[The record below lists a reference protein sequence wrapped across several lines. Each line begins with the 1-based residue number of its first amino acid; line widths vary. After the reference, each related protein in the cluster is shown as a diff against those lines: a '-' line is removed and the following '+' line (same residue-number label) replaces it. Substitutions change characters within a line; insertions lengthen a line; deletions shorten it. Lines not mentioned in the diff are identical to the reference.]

1 MFPKEIDYAAVINLL
16 MAAAFLV
23 QLLLCFK
30 VKNIAIRLI
39 PAVILFALTT
49 FFFVMTYY
57 SSGWDSVG
65 YVILSLYSGLLL
77 FMSAV
82 GWVIWLIVRI
92 LKKIKSNSHRDS
104 LQ

>member
-1 MFPKEIDYAAVINLL
+1 
-16 MAAAFLV
+16 
-23 QLLLCFK
+23 
-30 VKNIAIRLI
+30 
-39 PAVILFALTT
+39 
-49 FFFVMTYY
+49 MTYY

-65 YVILSLYSGLLL
+65 YVILSSYSGLLL

>member
-1 MFPKEIDYAAVINLL
+1 MLPAEINYGAVISLL
-16 MAAAFLV
+16 MAAVLIV

-30 VKNIAIRLI
+30 VKSLAIRLI

-49 FFFVMTYY
+49 FLFVMTYY

-65 YVILSLYSGLLL
+65 YVILSTYTGCMLS
-77 FMSAV
+77 MSAI

-92 LKKIKSNSHRDS
+92 IKKKKSKSNLDS